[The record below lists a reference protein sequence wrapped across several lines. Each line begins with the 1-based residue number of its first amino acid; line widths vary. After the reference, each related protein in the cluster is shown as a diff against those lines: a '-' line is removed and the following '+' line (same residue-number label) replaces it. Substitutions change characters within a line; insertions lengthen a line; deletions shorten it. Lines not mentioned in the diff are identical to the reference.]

1 LIANSRTSS
10 SVDPSSPSSALRS
23 PSKLI
28 RLLVLKI
35 ALGLW
40 SLGKVV
46 SITAA
51 PSCAQLPTGAV
62 GWWPLNEQNGATS
75 ISELVGG
82 HTGVPVSGPVGPLGS
97 NSPAPVTG
105 MVGGALHFYQA
116 NTYVRVPNHP
126 AFNFGAGDFTI
137 DAWINPIQ
145 VNAQLYQP
153 IVEKAQ
159 ALNAS
164 GTSVAGYKMFVKNA
178 KVHFAVSDGASIVV
192 VAAPVAYGTW
202 QFVVAERAGNT
213 LRLFVNGTLAATAAL
228 PSGFGSTNNGAD
240 LLIGGITPL
249 GLPAVPPIGEIDL
262 DEVELFTRALMPAEI
277 QAIYNAGP
285 AGKCSAASG
294 QPDPAVNKVMINP
307 SSGPVFPGQQITYQI
322 TVGNIGSGPFVAP
335 YVGVSDPLPAG
346 LTGVTFNAPPPWNC
360 SISGN
365 ALMCQYPGPVTLN
378 PGQQLPSITITG
390 TVSAGVAGIKNC
402 ARIFFPN
409 SGGADANPHN
419 NLSCD
424 NVGVQAGSG
433 CVTPPSGMVAWWPL
447 DETSGATAT
456 DIVGGFNGTAQPGP
470 IGTTGSNPGPT
481 TWLPTSFPPGMV
493 GSSLFFGGKRHI
505 RVPHNPALDPGTGS
519 FAVDFWF
526 IWGGG
531 SGPIIQKMLPS
542 GEGWGIF
549 VVQNSTNPSA
559 ANIELR
565 WKFASG
571 ISMPVLS
578 LPIVSNQWYHLFAE
592 MERNIVAPALSVL
605 ALNGTGFVNASLN
618 VPPTETIAT
627 NADLLIGGDGINPGA
642 RIAVDEIEI
651 FSRSLTVQEVQSI
664 FNAGKAGK
672 CKPQPSNKAKICIFK
687 FNDLNG
693 NGQKEANEPPLAG
706 WQFNVNPAPLPPS
719 TNPVTT
725 GQQGG
730 RCFGVSAPGTYTITE
745 SVQAGWTPTTSNPQT
760 VNISPGQLV
769 NVYFGNKKGV
779 GCEPPPSGMV
789 AWYWMDGSAIDTTIL
804 GGFNN
809 PSATNAISFVA
820 GRVGPGVTFGP
831 GGYIDIPHSPA
842 LANQQFTIDA
852 WVKPNGPGPNN
863 DFWGSVIVQKGLPPP
878 TGYTDVPISL
888 SWSAQQQKFVFTF
901 GIMTTERI
909 VSSSTFP
916 AGQWYH
922 VAASYDGSAFNLYVN
937 GALEAQMALVKT
949 IQYSPAIPWTIGST
963 AAPIR
968 AVGYPRTFNGIID
981 EVEIFNRALTQAEIQ
996 AIYNAGAA
1004 GKCKATLANPNSP
1017 SSTSRRAQRRRN
1029 LILGVAGTAL
1039 GAVQIFQRRRRQS
1052 VPQPTDKVGTPTK
1065 TPQQGRP

>member
-1 LIANSRTSS
+1 MIANSCTPCSF
-10 SVDPSSPSSALRS
+10 DPLSPSLARRS
-23 PSKLI
+23 RSNLI

-51 PSCAQLPTGAV
+51 QGCVQLPTGAV

-97 NSPAPVTG
+97 NSPAPVAG
-105 MVGGALHFYQA
+105 VVGGALHFYQA

-126 AFNFGAGDFTI
+126 AFNCGAGDFTI
-137 DAWINPIQ
+137 DAWINPVQ

-153 IVEKAQ
+153 IIEKAQ

-178 KVHFAVSDGASIVV
+178 KVHFAVSDGASVV
-192 VAAPVAYGTW
+192 TAAAPIAYGTW

-262 DEVELFTRALMPAEI
+262 DEVELFNRALTPAEI

-402 ARIFFPN
+402 ARIFFP
-409 SGGADANPHN
+409 GGVADANPN
-419 NLSCD
+419 NNIKCDGQQVASC
-424 NVGVQAGSG
+424 
-433 CVTPPSGMVAWWPL
+433 
-447 DETSGATAT
+447 
-456 DIVGGFNGTAQPGP
+456 
-470 IGTTGSNPGPT
+470 
-481 TWLPTSFPPGMV
+481 
-493 GSSLFFGGKRHI
+493 
-505 RVPHNPALDPGTGS
+505 
-519 FAVDFWF
+519 
-526 IWGGG
+526 
-531 SGPIIQKMLPS
+531 
-542 GEGWGIF
+542 
-549 VVQNSTNPSA
+549 
-559 ANIELR
+559 
-565 WKFASG
+565 
-571 ISMPVLS
+571 
-578 LPIVSNQWYHLFAE
+578 
-592 MERNIVAPALSVL
+592 VAP
-605 ALNGTGFVNASLN
+605 
-618 VPPTETIAT
+618 PP
-627 NADLLIGGDGINPGA
+627 
-642 RIAVDEIEI
+642 
-651 FSRSLTVQEVQSI
+651 
-664 FNAGKAGK
+664 
-672 CKPQPSNKAKICIFK
+672 
-687 FNDLNG
+687 
-693 NGQKEANEPPLAG
+693 
-706 WQFNVNPAPLPPS
+706 
-719 TNPVTT
+719 
-725 GQQGG
+725 
-730 RCFGVSAPGTYTITE
+730 
-745 SVQAGWTPTTSNPQT
+745 
-760 VNISPGQLV
+760 
-769 NVYFGNKKGV
+769 
-779 GCEPPPSGMV
+779 GMV
-789 AWYWMDGSAIDTTIL
+789 AWYWMDGSAIDTAAL

-820 GRVGPGVTFGP
+820 GKVGQGVTFGT

-852 WVKPNGPGPNN
+852 WVEPNGAPLGPASNN

-878 TGYTDVPISL
+878 AGYTNVPISL
-888 SWSAQQQKFVFTF
+888 GWSAQQQKFVFTF

-909 VSSSTFP
+909 VSTSTFP

-922 VAASYDGSAFNLYVN
+922 VAASYDGSTFKLYVN
-937 GALEAQMALVKT
+937 GALEAQMNLVKT
-949 IQYSPAIPWTIGST
+949 ITYSPAIPWTIGST

-1029 LILGVAGTAL
+1029 LILGVAGAAL
-1039 GAVQIFQRRRRQS
+1039 GAVQIFQRRRGESAPQS
-1052 VPQPTDKVGTPTK
+1052 SGKVDTPTK